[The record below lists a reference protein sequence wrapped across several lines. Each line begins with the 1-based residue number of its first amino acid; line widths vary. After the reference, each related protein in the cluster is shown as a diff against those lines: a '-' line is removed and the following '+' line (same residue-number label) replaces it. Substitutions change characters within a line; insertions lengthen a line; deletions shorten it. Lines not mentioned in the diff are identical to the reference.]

1 MARLPIF
8 GRALNRVFDASRFKQ
23 SSTSRSTSTVRRG
36 GLSTKKQEI
45 RDCPLKSPNSLKWL
59 DMNTEPAIEISDLT
73 VAYERKP
80 VLWEINLSVAQ
91 GVLGGIVGPNGA
103 GKSTLI
109 KAILE
114 LVPRVSGSIRVL
126 GEPIG
131 PQRHRIA
138 YVPQRE
144 SVDWDFPSTV
154 LDVVLMGMYREIGW
168 FRRTRREHRQ
178 RAIEALERVGIADLK
193 DRQISQLSGGQQ
205 QRTFLARAL
214 VQSSDIMLLDEPF
227 AAVDAATEQ
236 SIIQVLGQQRDLGKT
251 ILVVHHDL
259 HTVPQYFDHV
269 LLINVH
275 AVAWGPIE
283 QVFTEENLKRTYG
296 GRLTI
301 LEEVAEAMRRNVARR

>member
-1 MARLPIF
+1 MSRLPIF
-8 GRALNRVFDASRFKQ
+8 GRALNRVFDASRFKH
-23 SSTSRSTSTVRRG
+23 SSTSTSTVRRG
-36 GLSTKKQEI
+36 GRSTKKQEI
-45 RDCPLKSPNSLKWL
+45 SDCPFKSPNSLKWL

-80 VLWEINLSVAQ
+80 VLWEINLSVAR

-114 LVPRVSGSIRVL
+114 LVPRVSGSIQVL

-214 VQSSDIMLLDEPF
+214 VQSSEIMLLDEPF

-301 LEEVAEAMRRNVARR
+301 LEEVAEAMRRNVVRR